1 MLKLIDLIPSY
12 YIKNSR
18 DMQILTR
25 VFEVIFNYCKTNTDL
40 VYEGSK
46 DINVDMQNL
55 MDLNLITLGFKQSHE
70 YNLSQLQSLL
80 SIFREIIRNK
90 GNIKAIELTLE
101 LLAEVEDC
109 EELPEILY
117 YKDLPYNLIISIP
130 EKIKD
135 LSLFNDVLNYII
147 PSGVSFEI
155 QHTLQTNSLIET
167 DININNESTFK
178 VYKLGLEQSDLIN
191 SNISSQIPQTKF
203 ISEKKDTLYSNQT
216 LNVPTTEAEMTDL
229 QNDLKKD
236 ITNQIIKENQNK

>member
-55 MDLNLITLGFKQSHE
+55 IDLNLITLGFKQSHE

-80 SIFREIIRNK
+80 SVFREIIRNK

-155 QHTLQTNSLIET
+155 QHTLQTNSLIKT